1 VHVTEPKTQIR
12 RDAER
17 NRQRLLVAATEVFAE
32 QGLAATLH
40 DVAARAG
47 LSAPTAYRNWAN
59 KQELID
65 ELFEQRLHEVAVMA
79 ERALKDPD
87 PWNGLT
93 EFLEHS
99 LRLQLE
105 DRGLSE
111 LLHNPEMGLE
121 RLDRSR
127 DRLAPMINA
136 IADRAKQAGSLRPD
150 AEGTDLVWIQVAL
163 TALMDRTRRQAPNLY
178 RRYLTMLLDSLRAHP
193 RPVSA
198 LPVAALTTE
207 ETHAIITSR

>member
-1 VHVTEPKTQIR
+1 MTENRTQTR

-17 NRQRLLVAATEVFAE
+17 NRQRLLAAATEVFAE

-59 KQELID
+59 KNELID
-65 ELFEQRLHEVAVMA
+65 ELFEQRLDELAVLA
-79 ERALKDPD
+79 ERALEDPD
-87 PWNGLT
+87 AWCGLA

-99 LRLQLE
+99 LQLQLE

-136 IADRAKQAGSLRPD
+136 MADRAKQDGSLRPD
-150 AEGTDLVWIQVAL
+150 AEGTDIVWIQVAL
-163 TALMDRTRRQAPNLY
+163 TALMDRTRRQAPDLY
-178 RRYLTMLLDSLRAHP
+178 RRYLTMLLDSLRTDRGP
-193 RPVSA
+193 LTE

-207 ETHAIITSR
+207 ETHAIITTS

>member
-1 VHVTEPKTQIR
+1 M
-12 RDAER
+12 
-17 NRQRLLVAATEVFAE
+17 FAE

-59 KQELID
+59 KNELID
-65 ELFEQRLHEVAVMA
+65 ELFEQRLDELAVLA
-79 ERALKDPD
+79 ERALEDPD
-87 PWNGLT
+87 AWCGLA

-99 LRLQLE
+99 LQLQLE

-136 IADRAKQAGSLRPD
+136 MADRAKQDGSLRPD
-150 AEGTDLVWIQVAL
+150 AEGTDIVWIQVAL
-163 TALMDRTRRQAPNLY
+163 TALMDRTRRQAPDLY
-178 RRYLTMLLDSLRAHP
+178 RRYLTMLLDSLRTDRGP
-193 RPVSA
+193 LTE

-207 ETHAIITSR
+207 ETHAIITSS

>member
-1 VHVTEPKTQIR
+1 MTENRTQTR

-17 NRQRLLVAATEVFAE
+17 NRQRLLAAATEVFAE

-59 KQELID
+59 KNELID
-65 ELFEQRLHEVAVMA
+65 ELFEQRLDELAVLA
-79 ERALKDPD
+79 ERALEDPD
-87 PWNGLT
+87 AWCGLA

-99 LRLQLE
+99 LQLQLE

-136 IADRAKQAGSLRPD
+136 MADRAKQDGSLRPD
-150 AEGTDLVWIQVAL
+150 A
-163 TALMDRTRRQAPNLY
+163 
-178 RRYLTMLLDSLRAHP
+178 
-193 RPVSA
+193 
-198 LPVAALTTE
+198 
-207 ETHAIITSR
+207 

>member
-1 VHVTEPKTQIR
+1 MTENRTQTR

-17 NRQRLLVAATEVFAE
+17 NRQRLLAAATEVFAE

-59 KQELID
+59 KNELID
-65 ELFEQRLHEVAVMA
+65 ELFEQRLDELAVLA
-79 ERALKDPD
+79 ERALEDPD
-87 PWNGLT
+87 AWHGLA

-99 LRLQLE
+99 LQLQLE

-136 IADRAKQAGSLRPD
+136 MADRAKQDGSLRPD
-150 AEGTDLVWIQVAL
+150 AEGTDIVWIQVAL
-163 TALMDRTRRQAPNLY
+163 TALMDRTRRQAPDLY
-178 RRYLTMLLDSLRAHP
+178 RRYLTMLLDSLRTDRGP
-193 RPVSA
+193 LTE

-207 ETHAIITSR
+207 ETHAIITTS

>member
-1 VHVTEPKTQIR
+1 MTEPKTQIR

-17 NRQRLLVAATEVFAE
+17 NRQRLLAAATEVFAE

-40 DVAARAG
+40 DIAARAG

-59 KQELID
+59 KNELID
-65 ELFEQRLHEVAVMA
+65 ELFEQRLDDVAVLA
-79 ERALKDPD
+79 ERALEDPD
-87 PWNGLT
+87 AWRGLA

-111 LLHNPEMGLE
+111 LLHNPQMGLE

-136 IADRAKQAGSLRPD
+136 MADRAKQAGSLRPD
-150 AEGTDLVWIQVAL
+150 AEGTDIVWIQVAL
-163 TALMDRTRRQAPNLY
+163 TALMDRTRRQAPELY
-178 RRYLTMLLDSLRAHP
+178 RRYLTMLLDSLRSDRGP
-193 RPVSA
+193 LSE
-198 LPVAALTTE
+198 LPVAALTTDQ
-207 ETHAIITSR
+207 THAIITAS